1 MLRTSY
7 TENTLFWVHAH
18 FVISLTSIVDL
29 KPDTNSP
36 PPTDSQVAPL
46 EQFVPTRTYQLVVLR
61 PLVYVHAA
69 SHSSEGSTAV
79 REHHS
84 KRKKVRFSRR
94 FKNIFLQYQWL
105 VLFLLSLSV
114 LQLNTS
120 LIFCC

>member
-1 MLRTSY
+1 MMGKV
-7 TENTLFWVHAH
+7 NTVKLALSRCCERLIQKTPFSG
-18 FVISLTSIVDL
+18 FTLISLYLLTSIVDL

-94 FKNIFLQYQWL
+94 FKNIFLQYQ
-105 VLFLLSLSV
+105 
-114 LQLNTS
+114 
-120 LIFCC
+120 